1 MEDFTLTMNCG
12 YPSQDVIVGGES
24 CSIMDEI
31 FCPDLPSFV
40 KEEIVLE
47 DSGPDLSSDDGDIPS
62 PISADED
69 LINVNINFFQDLSVI
84 CSGKVVNKIVAVI
97 K

>member
-69 LINVNINFFQDLSVI
+69 LINVNIFF
-84 CSGKVVNKIVAVI
+84 SGFISQFKILM
-97 K
+97 KGLLFLRHM